1 MNSIIIDFQ
10 NLDFD
15 LSKVQDKTY
24 NEIAE
29 KVYYKFD
36 KYIILNSLREKI
48 FIIKKILYQWMK
60 WEISPK
66 ECWY

>member
-1 MNSIIIDFQ
+1 MKVYQDVMNSIIIDFQ

-24 NEIAE
+24 NEVAE

-36 KYIILNSLREKI
+36 K
-48 FIIKKILYQWMK
+48 
-60 WEISPK
+60 
-66 ECWY
+66 

>member
-1 MNSIIIDFQ
+1 MKVYQDVMNSIIIDFQ

-48 FIIKKILYQWMK
+48 FIIKKILYQ
-60 WEISPK
+60 
-66 ECWY
+66 